1 MLRRGGIRSGLP
13 RRTTTQRQEA
23 EEPRTRARG
32 TLPRSRGWGMSLLL
46 RARSRPPAAPSTRRG
61 RASRPSL
68 PCRGAARRIPS
79 DTSRTRPVSM
89 PPSTEVIPLFRA
101 AHTFTCARGTWP
113 RPDRAA
119 AARSCNPVSRTH
131 PPCRCL
137 PPGAVARRSR
147 AGRCGDAN
155 RPVPPRSG
163 GVRPGVV
170 RRIGSRLQT
179 GATKGNRSREKAPR
193 DRARLLDRF
202 PSTDVNSSFQTR
214 NTGVAVI
221 G

>member
-113 RPDRAA
+113 RAGQGGSGSKLQPGLEDPSAVPLPSAWSRCAA
-119 AARSCNPVSRTH
+119 KPRGT
-131 PPCRCL
+131 
-137 PPGAVARRSR
+137 
-147 AGRCGDAN
+147 CGDAN

-170 RRIGSRLQT
+170 RRSVAGCRQAQRKGTDHERKRQGTGLVSSIGSLPPMSTRLFRR
-179 GATKGNRSREKAPR
+179 GIPA
-193 DRARLLDRF
+193 
-202 PSTDVNSSFQTR
+202 
-214 NTGVAVI
+214 
-221 G
+221 